1 MQKLERF
8 RKDFVLRGEEREE
21 ENLNEA
27 ASHAKVRKSW
37 KIGKDFVSNVGQNYW
52 QYAERAKPYSDLLQA
67 LRGGN
72 IFDISQFSK
81 MKP

>member
-37 KIGKDFVSNVGQNYW
+37 KIGKDFVS
-52 QYAERAKPYSDLLQA
+52 
-67 LRGGN
+67 RGGVGKKLN
-72 IFDISQFSK
+72 VTGRHAEVRKNLKRFCIERRGKERS
-81 MKP
+81 